1 MHGCASLPCL
11 CSHGTSQCDSCKIG
25 TWWVF
30 VLFCFLLISESREP
44 KQAEWVRLVFYGS
57 FLPLASVFLVSFS
70 FCLSLHLSALVLH
83 LISAPSHPSPYKQ
96 LWYFFSVCF
105 RACSCVFGC
114 MCICVNMHV
123 ETSRQPWFLSS
134 GTLPMSFETGLSL
147 TWGSSNWL
155 DCLAR
160 GCGILLSLPPA
171 QGLQVH
177 PPRLPF
183 WHLFWGS
190 SSDPHDGKARTSLTE
205 PFPQPQCNYWNVVYC
220 MFWNMYVW
228 LFLYIVWFRKFLGG
242 FFLLPLITS
251 VSNMSKTHMCCYVE
265 EQSILPS
272 YGLSVWFAHLWI
284 VWLFVRL

>member
-1 MHGCASLPCL
+1 MPLFTRDIPVWLMQNRYLVGFC
-11 CSHGTSQCDSCKIG
+11 
-25 TWWVF
+25 F
-30 VLFCFLLISESREP
+30 VLFFAYFWITRTETGWVSQACILRLISTTGLCFSCFFLILSVTPSVRFGVAP
-44 KQAEWVRLVFYGS
+44 YLCPFSPISLQAAMV
-57 FLPLASVFLVSFS
+57 
-70 FCLSLHLSALVLH
+70 
-83 LISAPSHPSPYKQ
+83 
-96 LWYFFSVCF
+96 FFSVCF

-114 MCICVNMHV
+114 MCICINMHV

-205 PFPQPQCNYWNVVYC
+205 PFPQPQCNYWNIVYC

-228 LFLYIVWFRKFLGG
+228 LFFYIVWFRKFLGG
-242 FFLLPLITS
+242 FFLLPIISS
-251 VSNMSKTHMCCYVE
+251 VSNMSKTHMCCYV
-265 EQSILPS
+265 
-272 YGLSVWFAHLWI
+272 
-284 VWLFVRL
+284 